1 MPHIGGLWRAARMTG
16 RRRGQ
21 HANMTGAVG
30 GIGGIQF
37 TESRSMALSTLEDDN
52 HLRQTRERAAQNIQA
67 GE

>member
-1 MPHIGGLWRAARMTG
+1 MTG
-16 RRRGQ
+16 GRRGQ

-30 GIGGIQF
+30 GTTGIQIA
-37 TESRSMALSTLEDDN
+37 ESRSMALGALEDEN